1 MLIDGNVGLRAPR
14 AVAVEA
20 GQPSSAREQRVR
32 RVLVVCASVVLLA
45 AMAYIAATYGLNAVA
60 RCEVETSSALGQGRS
75 AMSQIALSNAC
86 GF

>member
-1 MLIDGNVGLRAPR
+1 MLIEGNAGLQAPT

-20 GQPSSAREQRVR
+20 GKPSSAREQRIR
-32 RVLVVCASVVLLA
+32 HFLVFCASAILLA
-45 AMAYIAATYGLNAVA
+45 TMAYIAATCGLNAVA